1 MTLRIVARSK
11 GGKSAYAEEVTDVK
25 QIKPHYMT
33 LLKNPVEYI
42 DLHGHVWH
50 CEKSDIVSCFD
61 GVKVIPAICKGVYR
75 LEY

>member
-11 GGKSAYAEEVTDVK
+11 DGKNAYAEKVTDVK

-42 DLHGHVWH
+42 DRHGHVWH
-50 CEKSDIVSCFD
+50 CEKSDIVTCFD
-61 GVKVIPAICKGVYR
+61 GVKIVPVICKGVYR